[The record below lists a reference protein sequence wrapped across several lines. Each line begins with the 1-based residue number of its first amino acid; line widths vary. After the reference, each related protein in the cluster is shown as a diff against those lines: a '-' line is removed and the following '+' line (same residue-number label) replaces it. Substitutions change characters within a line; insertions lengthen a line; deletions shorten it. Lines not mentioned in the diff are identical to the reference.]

1 MAPISLPN
9 LASLPS
15 PAFSN
20 RLPSIQPKWPNTIQW
35 QFGDPKE
42 LAFSGLFD
50 SSLIHFSAPYRD
62 LHKRSEIETI
72 TPAGDIEPTEDT
84 DIKGHSGFFYEG
96 YESILSKP
104 YPTKGV
110 KTYENYLD
118 KERLTAAIA
127 RGAKVND
134 KEVQDIIAPA
144 TEELA
149 KTDDAYEKDAIMNMI
164 WSAVMEG
171 LMRGDKNG
179 GENNQPR

>member
-9 LASLPS
+9 FTSLAS
-15 PAFSN
+15 PAFL
-20 RLPSIQPKWPNTIQW
+20 RHLPSIQLKWPDTIQW

-50 SSLIHFSAPYRD
+50 SSLTQFNPPHRG
-62 LHKRSEIETI
+62 LHKRSELETM
-72 TPAGDIEPTEDT
+72 TPAGDVEPTDDT

-96 YESILSKP
+96 YENILSKP

-118 KERLTAAIA
+118 RERLTAAIA

-144 TEELA
+144 TAELA
-149 KTDDAYEKDAIMNMI
+149 KTDDVYEKDEIMNMI
-164 WSAVMEG
+164 WGAVMEG
-171 LMRGDKNG
+171 LMRGDKNRG
-179 GENNQPR
+179 SNN